1 MQFKKLPLAIAL
13 GSMLV
18 GSAAMAQDDGGH
30 KGGSSVQL
38 YGKLYPYFLHEKG
51 SGPTAAGTP
60 VSSIAGTPT
69 GVAGVPGVNGFSAG
83 NSRWGL
89 RGTEDLGGGNKAIF
103 QLESQVKVDDGSGG
117 LSSNALGFNR
127 NTFVGLEGNWG
138 EVKLGNHDT
147 IFKEYGDTIG
157 FLGLSSGTFMSTS
170 NVLRKTGFGTSGRSS
185 FHLRRANSVI
195 YETPEIAGF
204 TGGLQWSTDEDPSTS
219 LHKGKVYSMG
229 VKWDNGPFY
238 VALAHE
244 IHKDLFGGSANAPAA
259 QRNNA
264 ATDPTRSND
273 KATEFV
279 VEWRPTKQHKF
290 EFDAIRKTYNENAT
304 VAGRFSNYHNMAY
317 LLAMENRWG
326 DKWRTSAH
334 LVMSK
339 AGSCARVA
347 TACSTDGL
355 EGKQITLGGAY
366 YLSKRTY
373 LWSSVSRLIN
383 GKSARY
389 NNNEFDQTP
398 SPGEDINHFAIGISH
413 SF

>member
-1 MQFKKLPLAIAL
+1 MQFKKLPLAVAL
-13 GSMLV
+13 GTMLI
-18 GSAAMAQDDGGH
+18 GSAAMAQ
-30 KGGSSVQL
+30 SSVQL

-51 SGPTAAGTP
+51 SGATAAGTP
-60 VSSIAGTPT
+60 VSTLSPAPT
-69 GVAGVPGVNGFSAG
+69 GAAGVPGINGFTAG
-83 NSRWGL
+83 NSRFGF
-89 RGTEDLGGGNKAIF
+89 RGSEDLGGGNKANF
-103 QLESQVKVDDGSGG
+103 QLESQVLVDDGTGG
-117 LSSNALGFNR
+117 SSAGAIVFNR
-127 NTFVGLEGNWG
+127 NTYVGLEGHWG

-147 IFKEYGDTIG
+147 IFKEYGDTVG

-170 NVLRKTGFGTSGRSS
+170 NVLRKTGFGTSSASS

-204 TGGLQWSTDEDPSTS
+204 TGGLQWSTNEAASGGARDPR
-219 LHKGKVYSMG
+219 VISMG

-244 IHKDLFGGSANAPAA
+244 IHYDLFGGSANAPAA
-259 QRNNA
+259 QRNNG
-264 ATDPTRSND
+264 ATDTTNSKD
-273 KATEFV
+273 KATQLAI
-279 VEWRPTKQHKF
+279 EWRPTKQHKF
-290 EFDAIRKTYNENAT
+290 EFDAIRKEYSEDAT

-334 LVMSK
+334 IVMSK
-339 AGSCARVA
+339 AGSCTRVA
-347 TACSTDGL
+347 AACTTDGL
-355 EGKQITLGGAY
+355 DGKQITIGGAY

-373 LWSSVSRLIN
+373 LWTAVSRLIN

-389 NNNEFDQTP
+389 SNNEFDQDP
-398 SPGEDINHFAIGISH
+398 NPGEDINHFAVGISH

>member
-1 MQFKKLPLAIAL
+1 
-13 GSMLV
+13 MLI
-18 GSAAMAQDDGGH
+18 GSAAMAQ
-30 KGGSSVQL
+30 SSVQL

-51 SGPTAAGTP
+51 TSPTAAGTP
-60 VSSIAGTPT
+60 VSTLSATPT
-69 GVAGVPGVNGFSAG
+69 GTLGVGGINGFTSG
-83 NSRWGL
+83 NSRWGM
-89 RGTEDLGGGNKAIF
+89 RGTEDLGGGLKANF
-103 QLESQVKVDDGSGG
+103 QLESQLQVDDGTGG
-117 LSSNALGFNR
+117 SSAGALVFNR
-127 NTFVGLEGNWG
+127 NTYVGLEGHWG
-138 EVKLGNHDT
+138 EIKLGNHDT

-170 NVLRKTGFGTSGRSS
+170 NVLRKTGFGSSSASS

-204 TGGLQWSTDEDPSTS
+204 TGGIDWSTNEDPSGQARNR
-219 LHKGKVYSMG
+219 HVVSMG

-244 IHKDLFGGSANAPAA
+244 IHYDLFGGSANAPTAL
-259 QRNNA
+259 RNNG
-264 ATDPTRSND
+264 ATDPTRSKD
-273 KATEFV
+273 KATQLA

-290 EFDAIRKTYNENAT
+290 EFDAIRKEYNEDAT

-334 LVMSK
+334 LVLSR
-339 AGSCARVA
+339 AGSCTRVA
-347 TACSTDGL
+347 AACNTDGL
-355 EGKQITLGGAY
+355 EGKQITIGGAY

-373 LWSSVSRLIN
+373 LWSAVSRLIN
-383 GKSARY
+383 GKSARF
-389 NNNEFDQTP
+389 NNDDFDQNP
-398 SPGEDINHFAIGISH
+398 NPGEDINHFAIGISH

>member
-1 MQFKKLPLAIAL
+1 MNLKKLPLAVAIGAAL
-13 GSMLV
+13 I
-18 GSAAMAQDDGGH
+18 GSAAFAQDEEGPA
-30 KGGSSVQL
+30 KGNSLQL

-51 SGPTAAGTP
+51 SGPSAVGTP
-60 VSSIAGTPT
+60 VSTLAGTPT
-69 GVAGVPGVNGFSAG
+69 GTLGSSGINGMSAG

-89 RGTEDLGGGNKAIF
+89 RGTEDMGGGNLAIF
-103 QLESQVKVDDGSGG
+103 QLESQVKVDDGTGAGPG
-117 LSSNALGFNR
+117 LLFNR
-127 NTFVGLEGNWG
+127 NTYVGLEGHWG

-170 NVLRKTGFGTSGRSS
+170 NVLRKTGFGTSGASS

-204 TGGLQWSTDEDPSTS
+204 TGGLQWSTNEDPSTS
-219 LHKGKVYSMG
+219 LHQGKGYSMG

-244 IHKDLFGGSANAPAA
+244 IHKDLFGGSANAPSA

-264 ATDPTRSND
+264 AADPTHSND
-273 KATEFV
+273 KATQFT
-279 VEWRPTKQHKF
+279 VEWRPAKQHKF
-290 EFDAIRKTYNENAT
+290 EFDAIRKEYDENAT
-304 VAGRFSNYHNMAY
+304 VAGRFQNYHNMAY
-317 LLAMENRWG
+317 LLATESRWG

-334 LVMSK
+334 IVMSK
-339 AGSCARVA
+339 AGSCTRVA
-347 TACSTDGL
+347 AACTTDGL

-366 YLSKRTY
+366 YFSKRTY
-373 LWSSVSRLIN
+373 VWSAVSRLIN

-389 NNNEFDQTP
+389 NNNEIDSAP
-398 SPGEDINHFAIGISH
+398 NPGEDINHFAIGISH

>member
-1 MQFKKLPLAIAL
+1 MAFKKLPLALAL
-13 GSMLV
+13 GAALI
-18 GSAAMAQDDGGH
+18 GSSAMAQDDGGPS
-30 KGGSSVQL
+30 KGNSLQL

-51 SGPTAAGTP
+51 SGPSAVGTP
-60 VSSIAGTPT
+60 VSTLAGTPT
-69 GVAGVPGVNGFSAG
+69 GTLGVSGINGMSAG

-89 RGTEDLGGGNKAIF
+89 RGSEDLGGGNTAIF
-103 QLESQVKVDDGSGG
+103 QLESQVKVDDGTGAGPG
-117 LSSNALGFNR
+117 LLFNR
-127 NTFVGLEGNWG
+127 NTYVGLEGHWG

-170 NVLRKTGFGTSGRSS
+170 NVLRKTGFGTSGSSS

-204 TGGLQWSTDEDPSTS
+204 TGGIDYSMQEDANTDPRARR
-219 LHKGKVYSMG
+219 LISMG

-244 IHKDLFGGSANAPAA
+244 IHYDLFGGSANAPAA

-264 ATDPTRSND
+264 ATDPTRSKD
-273 KATEFV
+273 KATQLT
-279 VEWRPTKQHKF
+279 VEWRATKAHKF
-290 EFDAIRKTYNENAT
+290 EFDAIRKSYDENAT
-304 VAGRFSNYHNMAY
+304 VAGRFQNYHNMAY

-334 LVMSK
+334 IVMSK

-347 TACSTDGL
+347 AACSTDGL

-366 YLSKRTY
+366 YFSKRTY
-373 LWSSVSRLIN
+373 VWSAISRLIN

-398 SPGEDINHFAIGISH
+398 NPGEDINHFAIGISH